1 MWEIDLPFR
10 SRSQTKRAMPR
21 CSRNKEAMY
30 SLTLYSVMANQ
41 CCGYLWRQ
49 CCSSQPHAMGKRG
62 GRKHARIS
70 SCSYWNSTRNSKHVQ
85 HRFVHREIGRN
96 RSPVPEMYL
105 WTQPKHIE
113 TTLNF
118 LPPTR
123 LLSAPRKVWQQHP
136 QKRAH
141 AARVA
146 HGLDPLWGSSTH
158 RAGKDLVE
166 VLNVNMAVS

>member
-49 CCSSQPHAMGKRG
+49 CSSQPHGNGMGKRG

-70 SCSYWNSTRNSKHVQ
+70 SCSYWNSTRNMFNIVLSTEKLGGTEAPCQKSISEGNPNTSKPHLTSFLQRV
-85 HRFVHREIGRN
+85 FPPHREKFDNSIHKNVRML
-96 RSPVPEMYL
+96 RAWRMAWTLFEVPPLTE
-105 WTQPKHIE
+105 Q
-113 TTLNF
+113 
-118 LPPTR
+118 
-123 LLSAPRKVWQQHP
+123 
-136 QKRAH
+136 
-141 AARVA
+141 ARTW
-146 HGLDPLWGSSTH
+146 L
-158 RAGKDLVE
+158 RF
-166 VLNVNMAVS
+166 